1 MTLARIRQEDPPVLE
16 EWYRRHLTACRYDI
30 SSSGVHPY
38 TFAETRE
45 LCGLRVE
52 DLDEV
57 VMDDSVSE
65 GGAGIRRAIADRYCA
80 GDADR
85 VLVTHGSSE
94 AIALTLDALLRPGDR
109 VVVQESIYHSL
120 GYFPRRTGCQVV
132 TLPADRVRDGE
143 IDPDALTGLVTPDTA
158 AVIVNFPH
166 NPSGR
171 TLSPRGLDTLLAR
184 VEAVGAVLVWDGA
197 TAEIAHRWQPLPDP
211 ATRYERTV
219 TYGTFSKTFGL
230 PGLRVG
236 WAITSPELLRATF
249 PLRDRTTLFL
259 SPLVELVAEHAMR
272 HADRLID
279 RRAAEARRNLGHLTG
294 WAARHR
300 ELVDWT
306 PPEGGVC
313 CLLGIREL
321 ATARDGTDG
330 TAVEEFCR
338 DLLAEHK
345 TLLVPGSAFDAPQAV
360 RLGFGGPE
368 ADFRAGLEH
377 LSRFLGARSAR
388 TGAQGV

>member
-1 MTLARIRQEDPPVLE
+1 MAPLRIRQDDPPILE
-16 EWYRRHLTACRYDI
+16 EWYRRHLTDCRFDI

-45 LCGLRVE
+45 LCALRVE
-52 DLDEV
+52 DLDGV
-57 VMDDSVSE
+57 LMDDSVSE
-65 GGAGIRRAIADRYCA
+65 GGAGIRQAIADRYCA

-94 AIALTLDALLRPGDR
+94 AIALTLDALLHPGDR

-120 GYFPRRTGCQVV
+120 AYFPRERGCRVV
-132 TLPADRVRDGE
+132 PLPAGRVRDGE
-143 IDPDALTGLVTPDTA
+143 IDPDALAGLVTPGTA

-166 NPSGR
+166 NPSGT
-171 TLSPRGLDTLLAR
+171 TLSPRGLDALLDR

-197 TAEIAHRWQPLPDP
+197 TAEIAHRWDPLPDP

-236 WAITSPELLRATF
+236 WAITPPELLRATF

-272 HADRLID
+272 HADRLIG
-279 RRAAEARRNLGHLTG
+279 RRAAETRRNLGHLTE

-300 ELVDWT
+300 GLVDWS

-321 ATARDGTDG
+321 AGAPDG

-368 ADFRAGLEH
+368 ADFRAGLDH
-377 LSRFLGARSAR
+377 LSRFLQERSSRAGR
-388 TGAQGV
+388 AAAQGV

>member
-1 MTLARIRQEDPPVLE
+1 MALARIRQEDPPVLE

-120 GYFPRRTGCQVV
+120 GYFPRRTGCRVV
-132 TLPADRVRDGE
+132 PLPADRVRDGE
-143 IDPDALTGLVTPDTA
+143 IAPDALTGLVTADTA

-171 TLSPRGLDTLLAR
+171 TLSPRGLDALLAR

-272 HADRLID
+272 HADRLIE
-279 RRAAEARRNLGHLTG
+279 RRAAEARRNLGHLTE

-306 PPEGGVC
+306 APEGGVC

-321 ATARDGTDG
+321 STARDG

-377 LSRFLGARSAR
+377 LSRFLRTRAAR
-388 TGAQGV
+388 TGVQGV

>member
-1 MTLARIRQEDPPVLE
+1 MAPLRTRQEDPPILE
-16 EWYRRHLTACRYDI
+16 EWYRRHLPACRFDI

-38 TFAETRE
+38 SFAEVRE
-45 LCGLRVE
+45 MCALAVE
-52 DLDEV
+52 DLDDI

-65 GGAGIRRAIADRYCA
+65 GGAGIRQAIADRYCA

-120 GYFPRRTGCQVV
+120 GYFPRQTGCRTVP
-132 TLPADRVRDGE
+132 LPAASVRDGE
-143 IDPDALTGLVTPDTA
+143 IDPDTLARLVTPDTA

-171 TLSPRGLDTLLAR
+171 TLSQQGLDALLAR

-197 TAEIAHRWQPLPDP
+197 AAEIAHRWEPLPDP

-259 SPLVELVAEHAMR
+259 SPLVELIAEHAMR
-272 HADRLID
+272 HADRLIG
-279 RRAAEARRNLGHLTG
+279 RRAAEARRNLAHLTE
-294 WAARHR
+294 WAARHSG
-300 ELVDWT
+300 LVDWT

-321 ATARDGTDG
+321 ATAQDG

-338 DLLAEHK
+338 DLLAAHK
-345 TLLVPGSAFDAPQAV
+345 TLLVPGSAFDAPRSV

-368 ADFRAGLEH
+368 ADFRTALEH
-377 LSRFLGARSAR
+377 LAQFLGQRSAGSGR
-388 TGAQGV
+388 AGAQGV